1 MKKKISQTSPSDLN
15 TLLYNVGNYKPI
27 IENTIQD
34 ILTKFVII
42 IIEYMRLIA
51 EKITMKNKPYYKFIF
66 QRGLETLIHVF
77 SILFYYTKNLELT
90 FYHAQKAIYYYIE
103 FIEQISD
110 ENVSFLNLSSRDAVL
125 FVYKKTIYEIN
136 NEYKRNIIEPNI
148 NEQNLLVFFNSYK
161 YIYKNIIQF
170 IINHKEFKYET
181 KIEYINLCCDSI
193 ELISKQLN
201 KLKMNKKTNDC
212 IYLFIS
218 VLSDKKIEIDDFFKL
233 LDNFIEKINLI
244 KKLDD
249 MKIKQNIYD
258 SELNNF
264 INNNELD
271 KLVEWIFA

>member
-90 FYHAQKAIYYYIE
+90 FYHTQKAIYYYIE

-136 NEYKRNIIEPNI
+136 NEYKRNVIEPNI

-201 KLKMNKKTNDC
+201 KSKMNKKTNDC

-264 INNNELD
+264 INNNELYN
-271 KLVEWIFA
+271 LVEWIFA

>member
-90 FYHAQKAIYYYIE
+90 FYHTQKAIYYYIE

-201 KLKMNKKTNDC
+201 KSKMNKKTNDC

>member
-1 MKKKISQTSPSDLN
+1 MKNAKNSFENSN
-15 TLLYNVGNYKPI
+15 YLLSNVSNYKLNIVNSAP
-27 IENTIQD
+27 E
-34 ILTKFVII
+34 ILKNFVSAL
-42 IIEYMRLIA
+42 IEYMRFIA
-51 EKITMKNKPYYKFIF
+51 EKITMKNKPYYRFIF
-66 QRGLETLIHVF
+66 QKGIEMLIHIF
-77 SILFYYTKNLELT
+77 SIIFYYTKNMELSI
-90 FYHAQKAIYYYIE
+90 YHMKKSYYFYIE

-201 KLKMNKKTNDC
+201 KSKMNKKTNDC

-264 INNNELD
+264 INNNELYN
-271 KLVEWIFA
+271 LVEWIFA

>member
-34 ILTKFVII
+34 ILTKFVMII
-42 IIEYMRLIA
+42 MEYMRLIA

-201 KLKMNKKTNDC
+201 KSKMNKKTNDC

>member
-201 KLKMNKKTNDC
+201 KSKMNKKTNDC

-271 KLVEWIFA
+271 NLVEWIFA

>member
-148 NEQNLLVFFNSYK
+148 NEQNLLLFFNSYK

-201 KLKMNKKTNDC
+201 KSKMNKKTNDC

>member
-1 MKKKISQTSPSDLN
+1 M
-15 TLLYNVGNYKPI
+15 
-27 IENTIQD
+27 
-34 ILTKFVII
+34 
-42 IIEYMRLIA
+42 
-51 EKITMKNKPYYKFIF
+51 
-66 QRGLETLIHVF
+66 
-77 SILFYYTKNLELT
+77 
-90 FYHAQKAIYYYIE
+90 
-103 FIEQISD
+103 
-110 ENVSFLNLSSRDAVL
+110 
-125 FVYKKTIYEIN
+125 YKKTIYEIN

-201 KLKMNKKTNDC
+201 KSKMNKKTNDC

>member
-90 FYHAQKAIYYYIE
+90 FYHTQKAIYYYIE

-170 IINHKEFKYET
+170 IINHKDFKYET

-201 KLKMNKKTNDC
+201 KSKMNKKTNDC

-233 LDNFIEKINLI
+233 LDNFITKINLI

-271 KLVEWIFA
+271 NLVEWIFA

>member
-90 FYHAQKAIYYYIE
+90 FYHSQKAIYYYIE

-201 KLKMNKKTNDC
+201 KSKMNKKTNDC

-233 LDNFIEKINLI
+233 LDNFIAKINLI
-244 KKLDD
+244 KKIDD

-264 INNNELD
+264 INNNELYN
-271 KLVEWIFA
+271 LVEWIFA

>member
-1 MKKKISQTSPSDLN
+1 
-15 TLLYNVGNYKPI
+15 
-27 IENTIQD
+27 
-34 ILTKFVII
+34 
-42 IIEYMRLIA
+42 MRLIA

-90 FYHAQKAIYYYIE
+90 FYHTQKAIYYYIE

-201 KLKMNKKTNDC
+201 KSKMNKKTNDC

-264 INNNELD
+264 INNNELYN
-271 KLVEWIFA
+271 LVEWIFA

>member
-201 KLKMNKKTNDC
+201 KSKMNKKTNDC

>member
-201 KLKMNKKTNDC
+201 KSKMNKKTNDF
-212 IYLFIS
+212 IYLFII

-233 LDNFIEKINLI
+233 LDNFIAKINLI
-244 KKLDD
+244 KKIDD
-249 MKIKQNIYD
+249 IKIKQNIYD

>member
-15 TLLYNVGNYKPI
+15 TLLYNVENYKPI

-201 KLKMNKKTNDC
+201 KSKMNKKTNDC

-264 INNNELD
+264 INNNELYN
-271 KLVEWIFA
+271 LVEWIFA

>member
-201 KLKMNKKTNDC
+201 KSKMNKKTNDC

-264 INNNELD
+264 INNNELYN
-271 KLVEWIFA
+271 LVEWIFA

>member
-90 FYHAQKAIYYYIE
+90 FYHTQKAIYYYIE

-170 IINHKEFKYET
+170 IINHKDFKYET

-201 KLKMNKKTNDC
+201 KSKMNKKTNDC

-271 KLVEWIFA
+271 NLVEWIFA

>member
-90 FYHAQKAIYYYIE
+90 FYHAQKTIYYYIE

-201 KLKMNKKTNDC
+201 KSKMNKKTNDC

-233 LDNFIEKINLI
+233 LDNFITKINLI

>member
-170 IINHKEFKYET
+170 IINHKDFKYET

-201 KLKMNKKTNDC
+201 KSKMNKKTNDC

-271 KLVEWIFA
+271 NLVEWIFA

>member
-201 KLKMNKKTNDC
+201 KSKMNKKTNDC

-264 INNNELD
+264 INNNDLYN
-271 KLVEWIFA
+271 LVEWIFA

>member
-27 IENTIQD
+27 IEHTIQD

-201 KLKMNKKTNDC
+201 KSKMNKKTNDC

>member
-90 FYHAQKAIYYYIE
+90 FYHTQKAIYYYIE

-201 KLKMNKKTNDC
+201 KSKMNKKTNDC

-264 INNNELD
+264 INNNELYN
-271 KLVEWIFA
+271 LVEWIFA

>member
-34 ILTKFVII
+34 ILTKFVMII
-42 IIEYMRLIA
+42 MEYMRLIA

-233 LDNFIEKINLI
+233 LDNFIAKINLI
-244 KKLDD
+244 KKIDD

-271 KLVEWIFA
+271 KLVEWIFS

>member
-90 FYHAQKAIYYYIE
+90 FYHTQKAIYYYIE

-201 KLKMNKKTNDC
+201 KSKMNKKTNDC

-264 INNNELD
+264 INNNDLYN
-271 KLVEWIFA
+271 LVEWIFA

>member
-264 INNNELD
+264 INNNELYN
-271 KLVEWIFA
+271 LVEWIFA

>member
-66 QRGLETLIHVF
+66 QRGLESLIHVF

-201 KLKMNKKTNDC
+201 KSKMNKKTNDC

-264 INNNELD
+264 INNNELYN
-271 KLVEWIFA
+271 LVEWIFA

>member
-34 ILTKFVII
+34 ILTKFVMI

-66 QRGLETLIHVF
+66 QRGLESLIHVF

-201 KLKMNKKTNDC
+201 KSKMNKKTNDC

-233 LDNFIEKINLI
+233 LDNFIAKINLI
-244 KKLDD
+244 KKIDD

>member
-170 IINHKEFKYET
+170 IINHKDFKYET

-201 KLKMNKKTNDC
+201 KSKMNKKTNDC

-264 INNNELD
+264 INNNELYN
-271 KLVEWIFA
+271 LVEWIFA